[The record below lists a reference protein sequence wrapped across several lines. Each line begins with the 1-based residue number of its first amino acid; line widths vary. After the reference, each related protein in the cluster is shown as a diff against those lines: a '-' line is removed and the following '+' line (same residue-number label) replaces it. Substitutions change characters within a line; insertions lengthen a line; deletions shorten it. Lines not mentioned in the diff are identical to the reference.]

1 MTLPPPQPTPDDVDR
16 AFSQFF
22 RAQMPARWPAPPIP
36 VQAAET
42 APVRGGAWRNRL
54 TLVASVA
61 AVLALGFAVTYGPA
75 VGQPTTPGSNGID
88 KNGVVGDGTGFKKH
102 MDPDPPMKLMD

>member
-1 MTLPPPQPTPDDVDR
+1 MTLPQPTPDDLDR

-36 VQAAET
+36 AQGAVP

-54 TLVASVA
+54 TLAASVA
-61 AVLALGFAVTYGPA
+61 AVLALGFAVTYGPS
-75 VGQPTTPGSNGID
+75 VGPPTKPNGNGID
-88 KNGVVGDGTGFKKH
+88 PSTVVGDGKGLKKH
-102 MDPDPPMKLMD
+102 MDDTPPMKLMP